1 MLSIEVLPSQRKLKK
16 ACYSYIGDFL
26 FNDLDLL
33 GEGFSSKVYKG
44 INSNNK
50 SKNFVI
56 SE

>member
-1 MLSIEVLPSQRKLKK
+1 MLSIEVLPCQKKVKK
-16 ACYSYIGDFL
+16 ACYSYIGDYL

-33 GEGFSSKVYKG
+33 GEGFSSRVYKG

-50 SKNFVI
+50 SKILVI